1 MILIIFNSGI
11 SLIVSSSKGV
21 LANYF
26 IISKGEKSLIA
37 VSIINV
43 FRLSEIAESGLEL
56 KQ

>member
-1 MILIIFNSGI
+1 M
-11 SLIVSSSKGV
+11 
-21 LANYF
+21 ANYF